1 MRIQRRPLLSLCVW
15 TTLALASTA
24 CNGEPVSATRTEQVS
39 TSHGPALGA
48 GAEPVTDGSTEAQEL
63 PVPHGFS
70 YLVDGKLAGMAYPG
84 QGAQADATLAYLSEH
99 GITRMVSLTE
109 EAPVP
114 EKVAAAG
121 IEQIHLPVQDFTAP
135 SIAQLETFV
144 EGTRAHLAGGGH
156 VVVHCAGG
164 KGRTGTFLS
173 AWLIAEDELSAK
185 EAIAAVRKLRP
196 GSVETPSQEKILA
209 DFEHKLRPATGV
221 GASAL

>member
-48 GAEPVTDGSTEAQEL
+48 GAEPVT
-63 PVPHGFS
+63 
-70 YLVDGKLAGMAYPG
+70 AGMAYPG